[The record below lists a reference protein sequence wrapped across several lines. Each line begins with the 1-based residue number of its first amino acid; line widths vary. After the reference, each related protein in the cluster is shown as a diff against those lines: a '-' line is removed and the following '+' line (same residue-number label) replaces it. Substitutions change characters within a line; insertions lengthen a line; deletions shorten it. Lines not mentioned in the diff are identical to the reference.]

1 MSDGSEGTA
10 NDSRQRQRAER
21 RWLHA
26 AYGVVLASAAGISAI
41 LGLIAAVPTT
51 AIAQTAAPPAVTV
64 SPPLQ
69 KEITEWDEFTGQFA
83 AVDYV
88 EIRARVSGYLTEIHF
103 QDGQIVHQGDL
114 LFVIDPRPY
123 QATLASAQAQLAQAQ
138 AQVDL
143 ATRQLGRSTQLLQ
156 QGYEPQS
163 NTDQRVS
170 DLKVATASVQA
181 ANAAIQTA
189 QLNVEFTHITAPVT
203 GRISNHRVSIGNLV
217 NGGDGGS
224 ATLLTT
230 VVSLDPIYFNFD
242 VSEADFLA
250 YQRAVAKGN
259 LRNTRDNSVQVALHM
274 TDEKGW
280 PHEGHL
286 DFVDNQV
293 DRGSGTI
300 RIRAV
305 FPNPNL
311 LFTAGQFGRVRIPG
325 SEPYT
330 AILIPDE
337 ALVSDQSRKI
347 VMTVNAD
354 DTIVPKVV
362 RPGPTHDG
370 LRIIRDGLLPTD
382 RIVIDGLLRARPGAK
397 VTPKPGTIT
406 PEPDAD

>member
-1 MSDGSEGTA
+1 MSTSNSGKGTASGDRRHWFRLCALARVVHGMFSAIIAVFAFLAGTA
-10 NDSRQRQRAER
+10 NT
-21 RWLHA
+21 
-26 AYGVVLASAAGISAI
+26 G
-41 LGLIAAVPTT
+41 
-51 AIAQTAAPPAVTV
+51 IAQTAAAPPAVTI
-64 SPPLQ
+64 SAPLQ

-103 QDGQIVHQGDL
+103 EDGQIVHQGDL

-123 QATLASAQAQLAQAQ
+123 EATLASVQAQLGQAQ

-143 ATRQLGRSTQLLQ
+143 ATRQLGRSAELLK

-163 NTDQRVS
+163 STDQRIS
-170 DLKVATASVQA
+170 DLKVATAAVEA
-181 ANAAIQTA
+181 AKAGIRSA
-189 QLNVEFTHITAPVT
+189 QLNVEFTHITAPLA
-203 GRISNHRVSIGNLV
+203 GRISSHRVSIGNLV
-217 NGGDGGS
+217 TGNDS
-224 ATLLTT
+224 STATLLTT
-230 VVSLDPIYFNFD
+230 IVSLDPIYFNFD
-242 VSEADFLA
+242 ISEADFLA
-250 YQRAVAKGN
+250 YQRATAKGN
-259 LRNTRDNSVQVALHM
+259 LQSARDNTVAVSLHL

-286 DFVDNQV
+286 NFVDNQV

-300 RIRAV
+300 RLRAV
-305 FPNPNL
+305 FPNPNFL
-311 LFTAGQFGRVRIPG
+311 LTAGQFGRIRIPG
-325 SEPYT
+325 SQPYQ

-347 VMTVNAD
+347 VMTVNGD
-354 DTIVPKVV
+354 NTIVPKVV

-397 VTPKPGTIT
+397 VTPQPGTIT
-406 PEPDAD
+406 PQPEAE